1 MNLLSNARKA
11 VKHTAGPSVQLSCQ
25 VTGTAIDLSIRD
37 NGCGMNAEQLER
49 LFVPFAGSFE
59 EGSGL
64 GMSLVYKFIQAMGW
78 RIEVESTVGQGT
90 CIWIFIPRPA
100 EEVAL
105 APQPDQS

>member
-11 VKHTAGPSVQLSCQ
+11 VNHATGPSVRLTCH
-25 VTGTAIDLSIRD
+25 VTGTDILLTVSD
-37 NGCGMNAEQLER
+37 NGCGMTAEQLDR

-78 RIEVESTVGQGT
+78 RIEVESTLGGGT
-90 CIWIFIPRPA
+90 HVRIFIPRPQ
-100 EEVAL
+100 EDTAL
-105 APQPDQS
+105 APPADQS